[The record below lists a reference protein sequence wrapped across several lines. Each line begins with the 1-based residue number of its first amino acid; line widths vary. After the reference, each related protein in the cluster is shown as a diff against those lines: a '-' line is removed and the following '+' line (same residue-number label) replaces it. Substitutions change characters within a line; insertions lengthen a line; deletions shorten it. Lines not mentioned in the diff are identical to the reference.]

1 VVVAG
6 NRVVSGSQYAARGER
21 AIAADF
27 PAEVRGLVESMLSE
41 VRWRPD
47 PLFMLDVCG
56 SEGRLWLVELN
67 SFSGSWL
74 YQCDLSAVVAAAS
87 ELAGRAWERSRAEPG
102 GTADPPNGGS
112 PC

>member
-6 NRVVSGSQYAARGER
+6 DRVISGSQYAVQGER
-21 AIAADF
+21 AIAADC
-27 PAEVRGLVESMLSE
+27 PAEVRGFAETMLSE

-47 PLFMLDVCG
+47 PIFMLDVCE

-74 YQCDLSAVVAAAS
+74 YQCNISAVVAAAS
-87 ELAGRAWERSRAEPG
+87 ELAERAWVRSRAEAG
-102 GTADPPNGGS
+102 AGADRPRE
-112 PC
+112 